1 MSLPWDLQRTR
12 VTRSGALG
20 DCDCTDSVR
29 SIWIHDVMLWLG
41 RDLGAP
47 SADSGADLDRG
58 SEVALEAFYTTHFT
72 E

>member
-1 MSLPWDLQRTR
+1 
-12 VTRSGALG
+12 
-20 DCDCTDSVR
+20 
-29 SIWIHDVMLWLG
+29 MLWLG